1 MDESKHQSQLPDGV
15 AVLAFK
21 SAENGFFFLCA
32 RNRKEVA
39 LQVASHFIVLYH
51 NVAF

>member
-1 MDESKHQSQLPDGV
+1 MDESKHQSQLHGV

-51 NVAF
+51 NDAF